1 MLHRWNIVANNEN
14 PTNMAHSIS
23 LRFYLNTSKTRGN
36 EFKIYGRLIVDRKKS
51 EFATNYYIE
60 ENKWDD
66 AKGRAKKSSTINDEL
81 TELEA
86 EINSICISQSISLL
100 WKEFKN

>member
-1 MLHRWNIVANNEN
+1 
-14 PTNMAHSIS
+14 MAHSFS
-23 LRFYLNTSKTRGN
+23 LRFYLNENKTKGN
-36 EFKIYGRLIVDRKKS
+36 EFMIYGRLIIDRKKS

-66 AKGRAKKSSTINDEL
+66 AKGRAKKNSIINDEL

-86 EINSICISQSISLL
+86 EIMPIKPLNINKVSLS
-100 WKEFKN
+100 